1 MKSYWQNHYDLN
13 SQKYQASL
21 LKQVGKTI
29 NGREIPETQVN
40 LIVKNIAKILRLS
53 ADDSV
58 IDLCCG
64 NGLITSRLAPLVKNI
79 VGVDFSAGLIAEAEK
94 HSNSQN
100 IKYLH
105 SDVLRLKPDFFSGFE
120 KVLMYEAIQHFS
132 ENQLTRLTDLLSN
145 LKIRS
150 LVFWGSI
157 PDKKKLRAF
166 YNDEEKFA
174 FYLQSEDKGQ
184 PHMGR
189 WWLMDELEQIV
200 SARGF
205 NVTFLPQQTSLYT
218 AYYRFDVLLE
228 KCR

>member
-1 MKSYWQNHYDLN
+1 MKSYWQNHFDLN

-105 SDVLRLKPDFFSGFE
+105 
-120 KVLMYEAIQHFS
+120 
-132 ENQLTRLTDLLSN
+132 
-145 LKIRS
+145 
-150 LVFWGSI
+150 
-157 PDKKKLRAF
+157 
-166 YNDEEKFA
+166 NDEEKFA